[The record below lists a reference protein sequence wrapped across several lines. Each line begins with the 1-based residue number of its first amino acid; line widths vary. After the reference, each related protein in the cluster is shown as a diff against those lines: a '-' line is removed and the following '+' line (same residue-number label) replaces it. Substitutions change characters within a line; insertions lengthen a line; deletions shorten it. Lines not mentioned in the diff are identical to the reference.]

1 MPKNDIARPLED
13 HSGRKTTSPIE
24 EVGRQASFIAQSSV
38 LYCSVLST
46 QSLYIGFEN

>member
-24 EVGRQASFIAQSSV
+24 EVGRQASFIAQSSA
-38 LYCSVLST
+38 LSP
-46 QSLYIGFEN
+46 YILALKTEVVSER